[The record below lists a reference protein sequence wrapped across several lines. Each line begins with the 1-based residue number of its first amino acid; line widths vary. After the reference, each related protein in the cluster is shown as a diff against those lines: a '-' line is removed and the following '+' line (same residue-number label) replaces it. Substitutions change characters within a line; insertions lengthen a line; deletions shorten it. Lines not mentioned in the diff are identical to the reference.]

1 MTTNTITFTQEG
13 TSIKLDGE
21 ASIISLLGMADALIM
36 LISEKLEI
44 PYNEVLGNFVEIEQ
58 DEVEEEEV
66 VTKSTVH

>member
-1 MTTNTITFTQEG
+1 MTTNTITLTQEG

-58 DEVEEEEV
+58 DEVEEEV